1 MMKVV
6 LFFCKK
12 EFRLDCINIINF
24 PTSMNL
30 ERFSIFIFTIYQNS
44 NQIIWKQL
52 SSLLQDKFSSPSE
65 NLEQIEELKTY
76 LEEFPDNEKI
86 ENKEVESNHNQLKES
101 LFNINSR
108 TQEST
113 ICNEL
118 IINKEENNGDKISDN
133 NDEEDEFMEVNISN
147 FDNLEIDSLSKPKH
161 LYDCLLGLRSEN
173 KERLEQSLK
182 YLAYLIRKNLEDLEV
197 LSEDLI
203 NVLLRISG
211 DSEEFQAN
219 RKKAICA
226 LVIMEPEKI
235 SK

>member
-1 MMKVV
+1 M
-6 LFFCKK
+6 
-12 EFRLDCINIINF
+12 
-24 PTSMNL
+24 
-30 ERFSIFIFTIYQNS
+30 IYKIY

-52 SSLLQDKFSSPSE
+52 SSLLQDKLFTASE
-65 NLEQIEELKTY
+65 NVEQVEELKTY

-86 ENKEVESNHNQLKES
+86 ESKETEPDKNQLKES
-101 LFNINSR
+101 LFNLNSR
-108 TQEST
+108 TQEPTKNIELT
-113 ICNEL
+113 IS
-118 IINKEENNGDKISDN
+118 KDENNEDKLSDN
-133 NDEEDEFMEVNISN
+133 DEDEFMEVNISN

-182 YLAYLIRKNLEDLEV
+182 YLSFLIRKNLEDLEV

-211 DSEEFQAN
+211 DSEEFQKN